1 MVVRRVLSS
10 WSATVKLPR
19 RKFLHLTAGTAA
31 LPVASHF
38 AWAQTYPSRPV
49 RIIAGFPPGGFT
61 DITARLIGNW
71 LSERVGRQFF
81 VENRPGA
88 SSNIATESVVRSP
101 PDGYTLLVATD
112 ANAYNASLYDNLNF
126 NFIRDITPV
135 ASIGRV
141 VFVMVVNPSFAAKT
155 VPEFIANA
163 KTNPGKIN
171 MATVGP
177 GSPSQL
183 FGVLFKSMAGV
194 DLVTVNYRGIGPVL
208 LDLTSGRVEVSFTS
222 IASTIEYIR
231 SGKLRPLAVT
241 SAQRIDLLPD
251 VPSIGEYVSGY
262 ESTGWVGLC
271 APANTPLEIVAI
283 LNKQVNAGL
292 ADPTFKAK
300 LIDLG
305 EAPFANTP
313 AGFAE
318 FIAEYTNKWTKVIR
332 AANIKPE

>member
-1 MVVRRVLSS
+1 MVRVRGCS
-10 WSATVKLPR
+10 WSAIVKLPR

-61 DITARLIGNW
+61 DTTARLISNW
-71 LSERVGRQFF
+71 LSERIGQQFF

-88 SSNIATESVVRSP
+88 GSTIATESVVRSP

-112 ANAYNASLYDNLNF
+112 ANAYNATLYDNLKF
-126 NFIRDITPV
+126 NFIKDMTPV

-141 VFVMVVNPSFAAKT
+141 AFVMVVNPSFAAKT

-163 KTNPGKIN
+163 KANPGKIN

-194 DLVTVNYRGIGPVL
+194 DLVTVNYRGIGPAL
-208 LDLTSGRVEVSFTS
+208 LDLISGRVEVIFTS
-222 IASTIEYIR
+222 IASTIEYIK

-241 SAQRIDLLPD
+241 TAQRIDLLPD
-251 VPSIGEYVSGY
+251 VSSIGEFVSGY
-262 ESTGWVGLC
+262 ESAGWVGLT
-271 APANTPLEIVAI
+271 APANTPSEIVAI
-283 LNKQVNAGL
+283 LNKQVNTAL
-292 ADPTFKAK
+292 ADPTFEAK

-313 AGFAE
+313 AGFGR
-318 FIAEYTNKWTKVIR
+318 FIVEYTDKWAKVIR
-332 AANIKPE
+332 ASDIKPE

>member
-1 MVVRRVLSS
+1 
-10 WSATVKLPR
+10 VKLPR

-61 DITARLIGNW
+61 DTTARLISNW
-71 LSERVGRQFF
+71 LSERIGQQFF

-88 SSNIATESVVRSP
+88 GSTIATESVVRSP

-112 ANAYNASLYDNLNF
+112 ANAYNATLYDNLKF
-126 NFIRDITPV
+126 NFIKDMMPV

-141 VFVMVVNPSFAAKT
+141 AFVMVVNPSFAAKT

-163 KTNPGKIN
+163 KANPGKIN

-194 DLVTVNYRGIGPVL
+194 DLVTVNYRGIGPAL
-208 LDLTSGRVEVSFTS
+208 LDLISGRVEVIFTS
-222 IASTIEYIR
+222 IASTIEYIK

-241 SAQRIDLLPD
+241 TAQRIDLLPD
-251 VPSIGEYVSGY
+251 VSSIGEFVSGY
-262 ESTGWVGLC
+262 ESAGWVGLT
-271 APANTPLEIVAI
+271 APANTPSEIVAI
-283 LNKQVNAGL
+283 LNKQVNTAL
-292 ADPTFKAK
+292 ADPTFEAK

-313 AGFAE
+313 AGFGR
-318 FIAEYTNKWTKVIR
+318 FIVEYTDKWAKVIR
-332 AANIKPE
+332 ASDIKPE

>member
-1 MVVRRVLSS
+1 VLSS

-19 RKFLHLTAGTAA
+19 RKFLHLTVGTAA

-61 DITARLIGNW
+61 DTTARLIGNS
-71 LSERVGRQFF
+71 LSERTGQQFF

-88 SSNIATESVVRSP
+88 GSTIATESVVRSP
-101 PDGYTLLVATD
+101 PDGYTLLNATD
-112 ANAYNASLYDNLNF
+112 ANAYNATLYDNLKF
-126 NFIRDITPV
+126 NFINDMTPV

-141 VFVMVVNPSFAAKT
+141 AFVMVVNPSFAAKT

-163 KTNPGKIN
+163 KANPGKIN

-194 DLVTVNYRGIGPVL
+194 DLVTVNYRGIGPAL
-208 LDLTSGRVEVSFTS
+208 LDLISGRVEVIFTS

-241 SAQRIDLLPD
+241 TAQRIDLLPE
-251 VPSIGEYVSGY
+251 VSSIGEFVSGY
-262 ESTGWVGLC
+262 ESAGWVGLT
-271 APANTPLEIVAI
+271 APANTPQEIVAI
-283 LNKQVNAGL
+283 LNKHVNAAV
-292 ADPTFKAK
+292 ADPSFKAK

-305 EAPFANTP
+305 ETPFANTP
-313 AGFAE
+313 ADFGR
-318 FIAEYTNKWTKVIR
+318 FIVEYTDKWAKVIR
-332 AANIKPE
+332 AADIKPE